1 MIINEISL
9 NLFMSKDDMRIM
21 ALAVETLFSVSPHF
35 EGFQHHRVFDYENH
49 ILRHHHYGRRGD
61 LEVDTSHKHPIPY
74 ALIINP
80 QKKKVYAY
88 QRASAKEHAH
98 ESRLHGKW
106 SWGVG
111 GHVEPDDGTS
121 DNALRLCLEREVRE
135 EIDIKGKISS
145 ISLLGYVNNSDP
157 VGLVHF
163 GLLYLIETDAEEV
176 SPRDLEMRQGRLM
189 TLSELEEICS
199 SQACV
204 VEAWSQ
210 IALDPLK
217 EYFASLP

>member
-1 MIINEISL
+1 MI
-9 NLFMSKDDMRIM
+9 IM
-21 ALAVETLFSVSPHF
+21 ALPIKKLFSVSPHF
-35 EGFQHHRVFDYENH
+35 EGFQHHRMFDYENH
-49 ILRHHHYGRRGD
+49 ILENHVYGRRGD

-80 QKKKVYAY
+80 QKKMVYAY
-88 QRASAKEHAH
+88 QRSSTKEHAH

-111 GHVEPDDGTS
+111 GHVEPNDGKTE
-121 DNALRLCLEREVRE
+121 NALRLCLEREVRE
-135 EIDIKGKISS
+135 EIHIHGNISS

-163 GLLYLIETDAEEV
+163 GLLYLIETDAEKV
-176 SPRDLEMRQGRLM
+176 SPRDLEMKQGRLM
-189 TLSELEEICS
+189 TLSELEGICS
-199 SQACV
+199 TPECI
-204 VEAWSQ
+204 VEAWSH
-210 IALDPLK
+210 IALEPLK